1 MCEGVKTMPIETPFS
16 VPGAFA
22 ATITA
27 TVQDQNG
34 VSPATIIR
42 TNQAWAVQVNWQT
55 TGLATGMI
63 SGTWHLHAY
72 LESLGPGDDL
82 NLIDPN
88 DLNIPLTPGSSPVN
102 YSARLDVPAN
112 TVVAPHSG
120 TLYKLVVTLTY
131 VEPGGNPGPMA
142 GFVEG
147 PVLQF
152 YNP

>member
-1 MCEGVKTMPIETPFS
+1 MPLETPFS

-22 ATITA
+22 GTITA

-34 VSPATIIR
+34 VTPSTIIR
-42 TNQAWAVQVNWQT
+42 ANQNWSVRVNWQT
-55 TGLATGMI
+55 TGIATGMI

-72 LESLGPGDDL
+72 LESIGPGVDL
-82 NLIDPN
+82 NLFDPN
-88 DLNIPLTPGSSPVN
+88 DLNIPLTPGPSPVN
-102 YSARLDVPAN
+102 YSAQIDVPAN

-120 TLYKLVVTLTY
+120 IIYKLVLTLTY
-131 VEPGGNPGPMA
+131 VEPGGAPGPMA
-142 GFVEG
+142 AFVEG